1 MVMIAVHTSFWLAL
15 VLMMGTFFDSTA
27 GVIAVPM
34 ALYFGLWF
42 GSGVIPGL
50 VYISPLLLTFSPDPE
65 QMESLATSL
74 MIGEPVFSWLPLIA
88 AAVYCVAFITVAI
101 WRFNR
106 QEF

>member
-1 MVMIAVHTSFWLAL
+1 
-15 VLMMGTFFDSTA
+15 
-27 GVIAVPM
+27 M

-74 MIGEPVFSWLPLIA
+74 MIGEPVFSLLPLIA
-88 AAVYCVAFITVAI
+88 TVAYCIICLGVAI